1 MDATSDSPTPTTTTP
16 VAEVKVQKC
25 CDPQEKERDGTAR
38 ECGSQA
44 VWSLSSCKPGFG
56 VERLRDGQMD
66 TYWQSDGLLPHLVNI
81 QFPKK
86 TTISQIYICT
96 DYKLDE
102 SYTPSKISIRSGTHF
117 NDLQEIE
124 FMELDEPSGWV
135 VINTKDCRDK
145 PIRTFMIQIA
155 VISNHQNG
163 RDTHMRQIKV
173 LSPVEGKKYP
183 LEVYGQFSSQ
193 EFQQMLTL
201 R

>member
-1 MDATSDSPTPTTTTP
+1 METTSDSPTPTTTTP
-16 VAEVKVQKC
+16 AAEVKAQKS

-38 ECGSQA
+38 EVGAQA

-66 TYWQSDGLLPHLVNI
+66 TYWH
-81 QFPKK
+81 
-86 TTISQIYICT
+86 QIYICT

-163 RDTHMRQIKV
+163 RDTHMRQIKI

-183 LEVYGQFSSQ
+183 LEVYGQFSSSK
-193 EFQQMLTL
+193 FQQMLTL